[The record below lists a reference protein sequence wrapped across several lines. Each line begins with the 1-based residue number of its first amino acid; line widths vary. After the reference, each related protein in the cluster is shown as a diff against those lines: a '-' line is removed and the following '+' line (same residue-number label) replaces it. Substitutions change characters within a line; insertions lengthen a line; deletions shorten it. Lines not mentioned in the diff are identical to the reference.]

1 MWYHPAGFF
10 LTRRDV
16 IGAWIICLA
25 IAMAFF
31 GYPVVSSKLDA
42 WTGDLE
48 TATAGHAPRELTG
61 EQRPGSELIVKSDQ
75 IAEIKEAIYFTA

>member
-25 IAMAFF
+25 IAVAFF
-31 GYPVVSSKLDA
+31 GCPVAPSELDG
-42 WTGDLE
+42 WTGDHN
-48 TATAGHAPRELTG
+48 TTTAGPDPR
-61 EQRPGSELIVKSDQ
+61 S
-75 IAEIKEAIYFTA
+75 